1 MKYNFQNLKDV
12 FVAIKENDY
21 DRGFVA
27 SLVKTPITEDR
38 QKSICSS
45 YSFLSNNFIVDF
57 FNAEQYNYSDKEF
70 KDVILN
76 LIQLEDWSNDLR
88 VKSIIYKQYLKAYQ
102 EKLDNKTI
110 SYTTYSILVKK
121 VLS

>member
-102 EKLDNKTI
+102 I
-110 SYTTYSILVKK
+110 GRAHV
-121 VLS
+121 